1 MCLIFFSL
9 LLLSYKLILWTC
21 VGKCRLAV
29 RLNLRCFGTHS
40 LFLADLSE
48 TLQLLLSH
56 GLGLL
61 TLLDLQFHL
70 NFDL

>member
-1 MCLIFFSL
+1 MQPGC
-9 LLLSYKLILWTC
+9 K
-21 VGKCRLAV
+21 GKS
-29 RLNLRCFGTHS
+29 THS

-56 GLGLL
+56 SLGLL